1 MQIFGKT
8 NFDFVSKRKIFLIL
22 SAIIISGG
30 ILLSAV
36 LGLDYGIDFE
46 GGIEMVTEFE
56 KPVNTERI
64 RDAVTGLGIQ
74 GAEIKSFGAP
84 NQYIIRIKQSGK
96 QASDIAEEI
105 NKATPE
111 VEMKLLKVDEIGPKI
126 GSELKTQAFVAMIIA
141 LIAMLIYIAFRFEFV
156 YALGAIIAIMHDIVV
171 TFTVA
176 LLIHKTGLVTTE
188 INQTFLAAMLTVIGY
203 SINNT
208 VIIFD
213 RIRENNDILKGKNI
227 AVIANVSINETL
239 SRTIITVLTVLI
251 ALITL
256 ILFGGPVL
264 LPFAVIMTLGTTF
277 GVYSSIY
284 ISTSFVIWY
293 MERNQGKKEIKV

>member
-1 MQIFGKT
+1 MRIFHKT
-8 NFDFVSKRKIFLIL
+8 NFDFVSKRKYFLTLSIIL
-22 SAIIISGG
+22 IGG
-30 ILLSAV
+30 GLLLSTF
-36 LGLDYGIDFE
+36 LDLDYGIDFE

-56 KPVNTERI
+56 KPINTERV
-64 RDAVTGLGIQ
+64 RGAVNSLGIRE
-74 GAEIKSFGAP
+74 AEIKTFGAS
-84 NQYIIRIKQSGK
+84 NQYIIRIKQSGTP
-96 QASDIAEEI
+96 AAEIAEAI

-126 GSELKTQAFVAMIIA
+126 GNELRTQAFIAMIIA
-141 LIAMLIYIAFRFEFV
+141 LTALLIYIAFRFEFV
-156 YALGAIIAIMHDIVV
+156 FGLGAVIAILHDIVV
-171 TFTVA
+171 TFVVA
-176 LLIHKTGLVTTE
+176 LIIHKTGIVTME

-213 RIRENNDILKGKNI
+213 RIRENKEILKGKNF
-227 AVIANVSINETL
+227 AEIANISINETL

-251 ALITL
+251 VLVTL

-264 LPFAVIMTLGTTF
+264 KPFAVIMTLGTIF

-284 ISTSFVIWY
+284 ISSSVVIWFL
-293 MERNQGKKEIKV
+293 EKNKKAAASL